1 MPSTLPH
8 AKPHPLITVF
18 LVALISLPLTLL
30 APTVAVAAS
39 DGGKAVVITTEG
51 DTLTVR
57 SGPGQRFPAIGALAQ
72 GTIVAVLAG
81 PQAGDDG
88 ITWMQVQGGGL
99 TGWCSAAW
107 LGDAAAAPAA
117 APVATPATATASVA
131 PPAAPTAPPAAPTA
145 PSVGTPD
152 PGSTLTG
159 GGSPR
164 VSGTNGR
171 GARLRATPSLNGAV
185 VTVIPEGAAVV
196 VTGASVSAEGY
207 AWVPVT
213 YLALSGWVA
222 SGLLTAEA
230 VSPAPAAPPT
240 PTPTIAPVAAPPTSA
255 PPATPP
261 PTPTVAPTTP
271 PPAPT
276 AAPPTPTPAPAST
289 PSGGV
294 GLTVGG
300 NATIVDTDG
309 FSLRIRAKP
318 GLDAPIVSFAPPGA
332 VVGITA
338 GPQNDSTGAP
348 WWGVTYGGSGGWVL
362 GEYLAPVSGTP
373 AAAPPAA
380 APPAPTTRPIPSATP
395 SPATTPASTGGRGQ
409 AIAAT
414 ALRYLGAP
422 YVYGGTT
429 PSGWDCSGFV
439 GYIYQA
445 AVGIALPRTTAQQ
458 YRVGTTI
465 GAAQVQAGDIVFF
478 ADTFGP
484 GITHNGIALG
494 DGRFIHAR
502 SEGYGTTISSLSDPY
517 WSAHF
522 AGAQRP

>member
-1 MPSTLPH
+1 MPSISRY
-8 AKPHPLITVF
+8 AKPRALITIF
-18 LVALISLPLTLL
+18 LAALISLLPTFV
-30 APTVAVAAS
+30 APTIARAAVAI
-39 DGGKAVVITTEG
+39 GGNAVVITTEG

-57 SGPGQRFPAIGALAQ
+57 SGPGRQFPTIGALAQ
-72 GTIVAVLAG
+72 GTVVAVLAG
-81 PQAGDDG
+81 PQASDDG
-88 ITWMQVQGGGL
+88 VSWMQVQGAGL
-99 TGWCSAAW
+99 TGWCSAEW
-107 LGDAAAAPAA
+107 LGDPAPAP
-117 APVATPATATASVA
+117 APAPATPTATPASA
-131 PPAAPTAPPAAPTA
+131 PPAAP
-145 PSVGTPD
+145 VGTPD
-152 PGSTLTG
+152 SGSTLNG
-159 GGSPR
+159 SGSPR

-171 GARLRATPSLNGAV
+171 GARLRAMPSLNGAV
-185 VTVIPEGAAVV
+185 VTVIPEGAEVA
-196 VTGASVSAEGY
+196 VTGANVNAEGY

-222 SGLLTAEA
+222 SGLLAAEA
-230 VSPAPAAPPT
+230 VSPSPAAPPT
-240 PTPTIAPVAAPPTSA
+240 PTPTIVPVAAPPTIA

-261 PTPTVAPTTP
+261 PTPTAVPT
-271 PPAPT
+271 
-276 AAPPTPTPAPAST
+276 TPTPAPASP

-300 NATIVDTDG
+300 KATIVGTDG

-380 APPAPTTRPIPSATP
+380 APPAPTTRPIPPATP
-395 SPATTPASTGGRGQ
+395 TLATTPASTGGRGQ

-414 ALRYLGAP
+414 ALRYLGVP

-445 AVGIALPRTTAQQ
+445 AAGITLPRTTAQQ

>member
-1 MPSTLPH
+1 MSSTLRY
-8 AKPHPLITVF
+8 AKLRSLITF
-18 LVALISLPLTLL
+18 ALAALISLPLTFM
-30 APTVAVAAS
+30 APTIALAAGDS
-39 DGGKAVVITTEG
+39 GGKAVVITTEG

-57 SGPGQRFPAIGALAQ
+57 SGPGQQFPAIGALAQ
-72 GTIVAVLAG
+72 GTIVTVLAG

-88 ITWMQVQGGGL
+88 VTWMQVQGGGL

-107 LGDAAAAPAA
+107 LGDATSAPAATPA
-117 APVATPATATASVA
+117 APVATPTAAPATAVASVA
-131 PPAAPTAPPAAPTA
+131 PTAAPTAPPG
-145 PSVGTPD
+145 GTPD

-159 GGSPR
+159 SGSPR

-171 GARLRATPSLNGAV
+171 GARLRATPSLNGAI
-185 VTVIPEGAAVV
+185 VTLIPEGAEVT
-196 VTGASVSAEGY
+196 VTGANVTAEGY

-222 SGLLTAEA
+222 SGLLAAEA

-240 PTPTIAPVAAPPTSA
+240 PTPTIVPVAAPPPSA
-255 PPATPP
+255 PPAP
-261 PTPTVAPTTP
+261 PTAPP

-276 AAPPTPTPAPAST
+276 AVPVAPTPAPAST

-332 VVGITA
+332 VVAVTA

-362 GEYLAPVSGTP
+362 GEYLAPVSGTT
-373 AAAPPAA
+373 A
-380 APPAPTTRPIPSATP
+380 APPAPTAPPAPASNTRPAPSATP

-414 ALRYLGAP
+414 ALRYLGVP

-445 AVGIALPRTTAQQ
+445 AAGITLPRTTAQQ

-465 GAAQVQAGDIVFF
+465 SAAQVQAGDIVFF

-517 WSAHF
+517 WSGHF